1 MDYKP
6 LGRTGA
12 KVSPLCL
19 GCMNFSSSTN
29 DGDSIAIMHRALDA
43 GINFWDTADVYSGTK
58 SEVVVGK
65 ALQGK
70 RDDVFLATKVHG
82 RVGERPNDEGNSR
95 LHIIKGCEDSL
106 RRLGVDHID
115 LYQIHRPQSSV
126 PIDETLRALDD
137 LVRAGKVRYIGTS
150 TFSAYQLVESLW
162 ESEKLGINR
171 FVCEQPPYNLLD
183 RRIERELLPFCE
195 KYGFGVIPWSPLAGG
210 MLTGKYR
217 RGEDGPEGSRYQS
230 GKFRSGEEINEP
242 TWKVIEGVRDLAQ
255 EKGVAMDAF
264 ALAWVAAQKTITSP
278 IIGPRTMEQLED
290 NLKALD
296 IQFSEEE
303 LRRLDELVKPGTHVA
318 EYYQADFGQR

>member
-12 KVSPLCL
+12 KVSPICL
-19 GCMNFSSSTN
+19 GCMNFASSTN
-29 DGDSIAIMHRALDA
+29 DEDSIAIMHRALDA

-65 ALQGK
+65 ALEGK
-70 RDDVFLATKVHG
+70 RDQVFLATKVHG
-82 RVGERPNDEGNSR
+82 KVGEGPNDQGNSR

-106 RRLGVDHID
+106 RRLNVDHID
-115 LYQIHRPQSSV
+115 LYQIHRPQSGV

-162 ESEKLGINR
+162 ESEKLGLNR
-171 FVCEQPPYNLLD
+171 FVTEQPPYNLLD

-217 RGEDGPEGSRYQS
+217 RGEEGPEGSRYKD
-230 GKFRSGEEINEP
+230 GKFRSGEAINEA
-242 TWKVIEGVRDLAQ
+242 TWDVIEGVRTLAQ
-255 EKGVAMDAF
+255 EKGVPMDAF

-290 NLKALD
+290 NLKALEVE
-296 IQFSEEE
+296 ISEEDSQRIDS
-303 LRRLDELVKPGTHVA
+303 LIKPGTHVA
-318 EYYQADFGQR
+318 EYYQADFGKR